1 MNGWNS
7 NNVYDMWQFVGST
20 TDRYRHLLLTDDEW
34 HKVVALLYPDKSKSK
49 SVNRRKRIAKL
60 RRTDD

>member
-7 NNVYDMWQFVGST
+7 NNSYEVWRFVGST
-20 TDRYRHLLLTDDEW
+20 ADSSRHLLLTNDEW
-34 HKVVALLYPDKSKSK
+34 HKVVALLHPDKSKSK

-60 RRTDD
+60 RRRND

>member
-7 NNVYDMWQFVGST
+7 NNSYEVWKFVGST
-20 TDRYRHLLLTDDEW
+20 ADSSRHLLLTNDEW
-34 HKVVALLYPDKSKSK
+34 HKVVSLLYPDKSKSK

-60 RRTDD
+60 RGRSD

>member
-7 NNVYDMWQFVGST
+7 NNSYEVWRFVGST
-20 TDRYRHLLLTDDEW
+20 ADSSRHLLLTNDEW
-34 HKVVALLYPDKSKSK
+34 HKVVSLLSPDKSKSK

-60 RRTDD
+60 RRRND